1 VTTPKTDWRTRRVV
15 AKLRHLE
22 RERRQWYMAELSIAS
37 EAERPAIVARLM
49 AEPERR
55 DRE

>member
-1 VTTPKTDWRTRRVV
+1 VV
-15 AKLRHLE
+15 AKLRRLE
-22 RERRQWYMAELSIAS
+22 RERREWYMAEVSIAS
-37 EAERPAIVARLM
+37 EADRPGIVARLM